1 MKRYLFLLIFSVFT
15 LQIFAS
21 DLVLIP
27 TKTFDESKAH
37 FKNPALTVNFYR
49 DEFIIA
55 TLNGK
60 FKSDYLLLDKN
71 PWEGN
76 FTYYLVYID
85 ETVDRKNYYNRI
97 NDIADVLLDEE
108 NYLVLRIDE
117 TLHGQL
123 PPAKN
128 DGTVRISNNQVA
140 LPVQMFFNTSGRFD
154 PDPFIVDLLEEVTGE
169 NITAT
174 VQHLEDYGTR
184 NCYEPESVEAQN
196 WIRAQFESWGL
207 DVRLQDFPMP
217 GGEASDN
224 VIATLVG
231 TKYPDE
237 FIVIGGHFDSI
248 TYSGPEPG
256 ADDNASGTAGVME
269 VARIL
274 SQYEFDRT
282 IIFCAFSGEEYGLY
296 GSEAYAD
303 SCAAA
308 GMNIHGY
315 LNMDM
320 IGYLEPGSYIH
331 TDLIYPASAQELA
344 DFYTGVCETY
354 LPDFV
359 VEVGTLIGGDSDHTS
374 FNNAGYMGLF
384 PFEDGS
390 DYSPYIHTSNDLV
403 GPSYNNED
411 QAVEFTKAILA
422 TAVSMANRI
431 TPPQNLVAIPG
442 DSEVQLQ
449 WGQVYDIDNY
459 NVYRDGNL
467 IASPT
472 DAEYVDTDVTN
483 GTQYE
488 YYVTCIYTQGGEESD
503 PSNIVYATPMP
514 PMSLPISL
522 DFENGAPYWDFED
535 TWGVSSQAS
544 HSPSH
549 SISESPNGEYGDN
562 QEIYATLSAF
572 SLEGYTEAS
581 VSFWT
586 KYNLESNYDYMWFE
600 VSTNGSSWTELDEFN
615 GNQNSWTE
623 KTYSLNSYLG
633 EPYVVFRFHFYSDV
647 YISEDGMYIDDFE
660 INAEG
665 GMMTQGIQI
674 TEGWSGISSYI
685 VPESDAIEDVLS
697 AIEDDIVIVQ
707 NMSQVWWPS
716 VGVNTIGTW
725 NGQSGYKIK
734 LSADATLQVAGYAEV
749 DKTIE
754 LDAGWNLIPV
764 LSDNPVSCTALFGPV
779 MDDVVIVKEVAGS
792 AVFWPGENIQT
803 LTSLMPSKAY
813 LVKVENPV
821 TISFDGVEAAQ
832 PQKPETKIREGW
844 DLLPPTGNSHVI
856 SIPAG
861 LLQIF
866 DIGDQI
872 GVFDNNDECAGY
884 VEIEN
889 FDDNLAM
896 VVCGDDSITPES
908 DGMSLNE
915 AFQFRMYRSSTNLEY
930 MLVEGYDASM
940 PDPLGNYANEGL
952 SKLET
957 LQFDNTGIPERENNV
972 VIFPNPAT
980 NTITI
985 FGLDGAAVQV
995 GIFNTKGQLM
1005 KSLSNYEGSAIDLSG
1020 LSDGIYF
1027 IQLSNE
1033 EISFTKK
1040 LVKK

>member
-1 MKRYLFLLIFSVFT
+1 MKRYFFLLIISLFT
-15 LQIFAS
+15 VQIMAS

-60 FKSDYLLLDKN
+60 FKSDYVLLDKN
-71 PWEGN
+71 PWQDS
-76 FTYYLVYID
+76 FTYYLVYVD
-85 ETVDRKNYYNRI
+85 ETVDKEKYYQRI
-97 NDIADVLLDEE
+97 NDIADVLLDGG

-117 TLHGQL
+117 TIHGQL

-154 PDPFIVDLLEEVTGE
+154 PDPFIVELLEEVTGE

-196 WIRAQFESWGL
+196 WIREQFESWGL
-207 DVRLQDFPMP
+207 DVQIQDFPMS
-217 GGEASDN
+217 GGESSDN

-237 FIVIGGHFDSI
+237 FIVIGGHYDSI
-248 TYSGPEPG
+248 SYSGLEPG

-269 VARIL
+269 VARVL

-296 GSEAYAD
+296 GSGAYAD

-331 TDLIYPASAQELA
+331 TDLIYPQSAQELA
-344 DFYTGVCETY
+344 DYYTGVCATY

-374 FNNAGYMGLF
+374 FNNAGYMGIF

-403 GPSYNNED
+403 GPSYNNEE
-411 QAVEFTKAILA
+411 QAVQFTKAILA

-431 TPPQNLVAIPG
+431 TPPQNLVAMPG

-449 WGQVYDIDNY
+449 WGQMYDIDNY
-459 NVYRDGNL
+459 NVYRDGEL
-467 IASPT
+467 VASPT
-472 DAEYVDTDVTN
+472 DPEYLDGNVTN

-488 YYVTCIYTQGGEESD
+488 YYVTAIYTSSGEESD
-503 PSNIVYATPMP
+503 PSNVVYATPMP
-514 PMSLPISL
+514 PMGLPL
-522 DFENGAPYWDFED
+522 TQDFENGAPYWDFED

-549 SISESPNGEYGDN
+549 SITESPNGEYQNN
-562 QEIYATLSAF
+562 QEIYAELTAF
-572 SLEGYTEAS
+572 SLDGYTDAS

-600 VSTNGSSWTELDEFN
+600 ISTNGSSWTELEEFN
-615 GNQNSWTE
+615 GNQNSWTQ

-633 EPYVVFRFHFYSDV
+633 EPYVKLRFHFYSDYYV
-647 YISEDGMYIDDFE
+647 TEEGMFIDDFE
-660 INAEG
+660 ITAEG
-665 GMMTQGIQI
+665 GMMTQGMDIP
-674 TEGWSGISSYI
+674 EGWSGFSSYI
-685 VPESDAIEDVLS
+685 EPEETDIEDVLS
-697 AIEDDIVIVQ
+697 SIEDEIVIVQ
-707 NMSQVWWPS
+707 NMGEVWWPA
-716 VGVNTIGTW
+716 VGVNTIGMW
-725 NGQSGYKIK
+725 DGHSGYKIK

-749 DKTIE
+749 DKTLE
-754 LDAGWNLIPV
+754 LAAGWNLMPV
-764 LSDNPVSCTALFGPV
+764 LSDVPVSCTDLFGGV

-792 AVFWPGENIQT
+792 GVFWPAEDIQT
-803 LTSLMPSKAY
+803 LTALMPAGAY
-813 LVKVENPV
+813 VVKVDNPI
-821 TISFDGVEAAQ
+821 TISFEDLEAVPA
-832 PQKPETKIREGW
+832 KPADDSTREGW
-844 DLLPPTGNSHVI
+844 DLMPPTGNSHVI

-861 LLQIF
+861 LLDIF
-866 DIGDQI
+866 EAGDQI
-872 GVFDNNDECAGY
+872 GVFTSEEGCTGY
-884 VEIEN
+884 VEIESFN
-889 FDDNLAM
+889 DNLAM
-896 VVCGDDSITPES
+896 VVCGNDSTTGEH
-908 DGMSLNE
+908 DGMMEGEVFN
-915 AFQFRMYRSSTNLEY
+915 FKMYRSSTNLEY
-930 MLVEGYDASM
+930 TLIAGFDASM
-940 PDPLGNYANEGL
+940 PDQGNYAHEGL
-952 SKLET
+952 SKLEL
-957 LQFDNTGIPERENNV
+957 LQFDNTGITEFGQNIMV
-972 VIFPNPAT
+972 YPNPASEELH
-980 NTITI
+980 I
-985 FGLDGAAVQV
+985 
-995 GIFNTKGQLM
+995 
-1005 KSLSNYEGSAIDLSG
+1005 SG
-1020 LSDGIYF
+1020 LNGKTVQLTICDINGQEVRTFDRFSGNYISLADLPGGVYFVRIQSD
-1027 IQLSNE
+1027 
-1033 EISFTKK
+1033 EINITRK
-1040 LVKK
+1040 LLIK